1 MVRLE
6 DASQLVGDTPLV
18 RINRVVPDGSRVYA
32 KLEAFNPGFSVK
44 DRIALNMIEEAERDG
59 LIKPDTVIIEATSGN
74 TGIGIALIA
83 AVRGYRSII
92 TMSARNSPERIAL
105 LRALGAEVVLT
116 PAEDGTPGAIEEAR
130 RIAETLPSAFMARQH
145 WNPSNP
151 AAHRKTTA
159 QEIWRDTDGEINIF
173 VAAFGTG
180 GTISGVGQALKEHN
194 PDIRIITV
202 EPEESPVLKKGEP
215 GLHGIQ
221 GTSPGFLPEIL
232 DTEVIDEIELVKTDD
247 AIAMARRLMREEG
260 LLVGISSG
268 ANVAAA
274 ARIASQ
280 PENQGKLI
288 VTVCCDLAERYMST
302 ALFEGLTEA
311 DRVVESGQSG
321 DDQ

>member
-1 MVRLE
+1 MARYE
-6 DASQLVGDTPLV
+6 DAAQLVGDTPLV
-18 RINRVVPDGSRVYA
+18 RLNRVVPDGARVYA

-44 DRIALNMIEEAERDG
+44 DRIALKMIEDAEHAG
-59 LIKPDTVIIEATSGN
+59 LLNKDSVIIEATSGN
-74 TGIGIALIA
+74 TGIGLAVIA

-130 RIAETLPSAFMARQH
+130 RIAESTPSSFMARQH

-151 AAHRKTTA
+151 AAHRTTTA
-159 QEIWRDTDGEINIF
+159 QEIWIDTEGEVDIF

-194 PDIRIITV
+194 PEIQIVTV
-202 EPEESPVLKKGEP
+202 EPEESPVLSKGEP

-232 DTEVIDEIELVKTDD
+232 DQDVIDAVELVATDD
-247 AIAMARRLMREEG
+247 AITMSRRLMREEG

-268 ANVAAA
+268 ANVSAATRIA
-274 ARIASQ
+274 AR
-280 PENQGKLI
+280 PENEGKLI
-288 VTVCCDLAERYMST
+288 VTVCCDLAERYLST
-302 ALFEGLTEA
+302 ALFEGFTEA
-311 DRVVESGQSG
+311 DRVV
-321 DDQ
+321 